1 MANNKIN
8 VSDLDF
14 DLIKASL
21 KEFLKSQDQFTDYD
35 FDGSGLNILL
45 DVLAY
50 NTHYNAMYTN
60 LAVNEMFLDSASKR
74 DSVISIAN
82 NYGYIPI
89 SRTAAKANLSMTVP
103 IGSNTSGTLSLPKFS
118 AFTSTVSGVEYSF
131 YTLSETIGLRNEASS
146 IYEFSSIDIYEGRP
160 VTERFNLL
168 ENVKV
173 ILQNKNI
180 DIATVKVSV
189 KNPTSLNTTSYKYS
203 ERVMGLTPTS
213 EVFFIREIEG
223 EEYEIYF
230 GKNNLGKEPEIGSV
244 VTVEYIVTNG
254 TAANGIKIFSYNGP
268 SYGQAPTITVNST
281 ASGGREAETVDE
293 IKYNVSHKYKVQD
306 RAVTAQ
312 DYADIIKT
320 NYPDIDSISCWGGDT
335 MNPPIYGKVFIC
347 IKPQSSLFLTQSEK
361 NSIVEDIIRPKAILG
376 IFPTLVDPIYNTV
389 AVETTVYYNPN
400 LTNKSSSQIEQAVRQ
415 AIIDY
420 NDINLQK
427 FDGILRYSRLIRNID
442 DSDQAIINNIT
453 TITLRRIVDVVFNLS
468 TSYTVQLNN
477 PVYKSGVA
485 EESIITTGF
494 YINDTDTIH
503 YLDDDGKGKLRLF
516 YYNPLDYTKVFVNTN
531 VGSVNYDTGEVK
543 INSLFVSG
551 LAESNFELIVKTE
564 SNDIMGMHN
573 QIVNIELAHLK
584 INVVQ
589 ETTPTSHIVSSSRT

>member
-89 SRTAAKANLSMTVP
+89 SRTAARANLSMTVP

-131 YTLSETIGLRNEASS
+131 YTLSETIGLRNDAESV
-146 IYEFSSIDIYEGRP
+146 YEFNSIDIFEGTP

-203 ERVMGLTPTS
+203 ERVLGLTPTS

-244 VTVEYIVTNG
+244 IIVEYIVTNG
-254 TAANGIKIFSYNGP
+254 SAANGIKIFSYNGP
-268 SYGQAPTITVNST
+268 SYGQAPTITINKT
-281 ASGGREAETVDE
+281 AYGGREAETTDE
-293 IKYNVSHKYKVQD
+293 IKYNVSRKYKVQD

-320 NYPDIDSISCWGGDT
+320 NYADIDSISCWGGDT

-361 NSIVEDIIRPKAILG
+361 NSIIEDIIRPKAILG

-389 AVETTVYYNPN
+389 ALETTVYYNPN

-415 AIIDY
+415 AILDY
-420 NDINLQK
+420 NDLNLQK

-442 DSDQAIINNIT
+442 DSDPAIINNIT
-453 TITLRRIVDVVFNLS
+453 TVTLRRNVDAVFNIS

-485 EESIITTGF
+485 EESILTTGF

-503 YLDDDGKGKLRLF
+503 YIDDDGRGKLRLF
-516 YYNPLDYTKVFVNTN
+516 YYNPLDYTKVFVNSN
-531 VGSVNYDTGEVK
+531 VGAVNYDTGEVK
-543 INSLFVSG
+543 LNSLFVSG
-551 LAESNFELIVKTE
+551 LAESDFELVVKTE

-573 QIVNIELAHLK
+573 QIVNIEAMHLK
-584 INVVQ
+584 INVIQ
-589 ETTPTSHIVSSSRT
+589 ETTPTTHIVSSSRA